1 MAGRGRAVGQE
12 DMSDTLLPLPDVA
25 DRLWDSL
32 LRREPRQDA
41 VYAVATQGVWCR
53 FGCPS
58 RLPLRRNTRFFADGA
73 EAEAAGFRPCRR
85 CDPRGERAVSMP
97 RRCAPPAR

>member
-1 MAGRGRAVGQE
+1 MAGRGHAVGQE

-41 VYAVATQGVWCR
+41 VYAVATQGVWL
-53 FGCPS
+53 S
-58 RLPLRRNTRFFADGA
+58 LIHI
-73 EAEAAGFRPCRR
+73 
-85 CDPRGERAVSMP
+85 
-97 RRCAPPAR
+97 